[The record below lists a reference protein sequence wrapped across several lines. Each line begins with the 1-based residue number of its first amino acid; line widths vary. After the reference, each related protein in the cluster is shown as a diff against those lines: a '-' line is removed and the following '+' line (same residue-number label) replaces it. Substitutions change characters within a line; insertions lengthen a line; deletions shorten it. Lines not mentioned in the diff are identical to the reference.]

1 MLVGGKGML
10 RPVLGRDLRDL
21 DQSFWAASKETK
33 SLEKGLPPSHI
44 QAVAK

>member
-1 MLVGGKGML
+1 MLRGGKDVL

-21 DQSFWAASKETK
+21 NQSSWAASKETK

-44 QAVAK
+44 QAVPK